1 MLSCAMLVC
10 TFLSMQAWMVSL
22 SLKSSG
28 QPGPGDS
35 TTRSGFDSWMYD
47 SALGPLRSVTTCHP
61 HDKPRI
67 RQVAWTEQVRPMRF
81 YVCMLDLRWCL
92 TSAPVCRR

>member
-35 TTRSGFDSWMYD
+35 TTRSGFDSWMYA
-47 SALGPLRSVTTCHP
+47 SALGPLRSVTTCKP
-61 HDKPRI
+61 HSKPRI
-67 RQVAWTEQVRPMRF
+67 RQMSWIRPVRPMRF
-81 YVCMLDLRWCL
+81 YV
-92 TSAPVCRR
+92 